1 MRRIALP
8 ALALAVLAACGGG
21 EPDRARERPRLTTV
35 DGKGLEAL
43 EAPGRGP
50 LAAYVTRTTWLRA
63 APGGRPLVRLR
74 RKTQWGSP
82 RVLSVVEQR
91 GPWVA
96 VLAPELRN
104 HQVGWL
110 DARRATRLLRVPYT
124 IEVRLGPRVLI
135 VRRDGRV
142 MARTRIAVGRP
153 SAPTPVG
160 RFAVTDK
167 LLTGSDHSPYGCCAL
182 ALSGHQPRIPQG
194 WGGGDRLAIHAT
206 PAPETIGQAASLG
219 CMRATNGVMRRL
231 VYQIPLGTP
240 VRVRS

>member
-8 ALALAVLAACGGG
+8 ALALAVLAACGG
-21 EPDRARERPRLTTV
+21 EQDRAGERPRLTTV
-35 DGKGLEAL
+35 DGKGLEPL
-43 EAPGRGP
+43 EVPGRGP
-50 LAAYVTRTTWLRA
+50 LAAHVTRATLLRA
-63 APGGRPLVRLR
+63 TPGGRPLARLR
-74 RKTQWGSP
+74 RTTQWGSP
-82 RVLSVVEQR
+82 RILSVVEQR

-96 VLAPELRN
+96 VLASELRN

-110 DARRATRLLRVPYT
+110 DARRARLLRVPYT
-124 IEVRLGPRVLI
+124 IEVRLRRRVLI
-135 VRRDGRV
+135 VRRHGRV
-142 MARTRIAVGRP
+142 VARARVAVGRP

-167 LLTGSDHSPYGCCAL
+167 LLTGSDYSPYGCCAL
-182 ALSGHQPRIPQG
+182 ALSGHQPRVPQG

-219 CMRATNGVMRRL
+219 CLRATNGVMRRL
-231 VYQIPLGTP
+231 VHRIPLGTP

>member
-1 MRRIALP
+1 MRRIVLP
-8 ALALAVLAACGGG
+8 ALALAALAACGG
-21 EPDRARERPRLTTV
+21 EDRPGERPRLTTV
-35 DGKGLEAL
+35 DGKGLETL
-43 EAPGRGP
+43 EVPGRGP
-50 LAAYVTRTTWLRA
+50 LAAHVSRTTWLRA
-63 APGGRPLVRLR
+63 TPAGRPLARLR
-74 RKTQWGSP
+74 HKTQWGSP

-110 DARRATRLLRVPYT
+110 DARRARLLRVPYT
-124 IEVRLGPRVLI
+124 IDVRLARRVLI

-142 MARTRIAVGRP
+142 VARTRIAIGRP

-167 LLTGSDHSPYGCCAL
+167 LLTGDDYSPYGCCAL
-182 ALSGHQPRIPQG
+182 ALTGHQPRIPQG

-206 PAPETIGQAASLG
+206 PSPETIGQAASLG
-219 CMRATNGVMRRL
+219 CLRATNGVMRRL
-231 VYQIPLGTP
+231 VHQIPLGTP